1 MSARGAIVEAVQE
14 HRLDDVAELVKSDPR
29 TVRQLVALTYRPEPD
44 VRATAAR
51 GLALAGHHHP
61 RLVQEVARR
70 LVWAMNEESGTH
82 AVTAPEVLRAVAEE
96 TPELLRP
103 LVPNLLRLTRDAR
116 LRDALVEVVRT
127 VARHDPKA
135 AVNGMARA
143 ITSCERKGRS

>member
-1 MSARGAIVEAVQE
+1 MKAHGAVVEAVEE

-29 TVRQLVALTYRPEPD
+29 TVRQLVALTYRPEAD

-70 LVWAMNEESGTH
+70 LVWAMNEESGTN
-82 AVTAPEVLRAVAEE
+82 AVNAPEVLRAVAEE
-96 TPELLRP
+96 TPDLLRP

-116 LRDALVEVVRT
+116 LRDALVDVVRL
-127 VARHDPKA
+127 VAQGDRRSVVDSI
-135 AVNGMARA
+135 ARA
-143 ITSCERKGRS
+143 IVSCQKGKSS

>member
-1 MSARGAIVEAVQE
+1 MRPAGAVVEAVQNQ
-14 HRLDDVAELVKSDPR
+14 RLDDVAELIKSDPR

-70 LVWAMNEESGTH
+70 LVWAMNEESGTN
-82 AVTAPEVLRAVAEE
+82 AVTAPEVLRAVAAE
-96 TPELLRP
+96 TPDLLRP

-116 LRDALVEVVRT
+116 LRDALVDVVRL
-127 VARHDPKA
+127 VAQDDRRSV
-135 AVNGMARA
+135 VNSMARA
-143 ITSCERKGRS
+143 IAHCGKGKAS